1 MILDFFGNRMDGDSW
16 EELCQS
22 CYKIRYQNE
31 HYTEIPAAY
40 GGDAGIE
47 GFTRTGIVI
56 QCYYPEKC
64 HDDNNLYE
72 HQRNKMTKDIGK
84 MLDADYKKRL
94 QKLGV
99 LQIKEWH
106 FVIPEYKDSR
116 IIEHA
121 ETKRKEVLAKK
132 SENPEQYDYIAE
144 DFIVVIKT
152 ADDFKFEITRVI
164 RNSVTETKLNL
175 AVLDTRDV
183 DWTKCDSEKVNNIK
197 RKVKAVMN
205 DVSTEDEDYRDVI
218 DTYIESYLK
227 GIEIMR
233 MLRVSYSEI
242 YEDVYNLEQAYKK
255 QVSLRTKMNTDR
267 SLNMKIFNEILL
279 DFEKQLR
286 ENCQYFT
293 AASILELKTDIISA
307 WLADCSMQFRK

>member
-1 MILDFFGNRMDGDSW
+1 MILDFFGNHMDGDSW

-132 SENPEQYDYIAE
+132 REDPEQYDYIAE

-205 DVSTEDEDYRDVI
+205 DVSMEDEDYRDVI

-293 AASILELKTDIISA
+293 VASILELKTDIISA